1 SCLWNIYGPTE
12 TTVWSSAAHITDAKL
27 IDLGQPMANTQLY
40 VLDEQ
45 QRLVPRGVMGELW
58 IGGDGLAIDY
68 WQRPD
73 LTDAQFRTLPSLPNA
88 GRLY

>member
-1 SCLWNIYGPTE
+1 MLLDSDWNGIPGMTAISGGEALDPILAEKLLGKVSCLWNIYGPTE

-45 QRLVPRGVMGELW
+45 QRLVPRGV
-58 IGGDGLAIDY
+58 
-68 WQRPD
+68 
-73 LTDAQFRTLPSLPNA
+73 
-88 GRLY
+88 